1 MDILQIIDE
10 FENTVEETARIPLT
24 GKMVIHEEVVYTFL
38 DKVRAMMPETI
49 READWVIRERERILA
64 EAEREAATIIET
76 ANKKLQKITG
86 ESEIMKLAKAQGDEV
101 IENAKKAAREITQG
115 SYSYADEVMIQ
126 LQTELEKIL
135 LSVRKGREEL
145 RVNLRE
151 R

>member
-38 DKVRAMMPETI
+38 DKVRAMMPETV

-101 IENAKKAAREITQG
+101 VENAKKAAREITQG
-115 SYSYADEVMIQ
+115 SYSYADEVMTQ
-126 LQTELEKIL
+126 LQSELEKIL
-135 LSVRKGREEL
+135 LNVRKGREEL